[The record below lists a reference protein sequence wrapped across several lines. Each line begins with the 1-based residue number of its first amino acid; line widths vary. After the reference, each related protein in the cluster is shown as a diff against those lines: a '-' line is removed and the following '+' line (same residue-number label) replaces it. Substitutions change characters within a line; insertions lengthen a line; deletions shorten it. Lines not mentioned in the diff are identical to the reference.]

1 MEQNPMGS
9 DNSEFSTTA
18 SPSRW
23 VLFTIDQQGMA
34 VLADTVQAIFSSCL
48 PEQSERYCDFLT
60 TELHEGRP
68 VFMRPLTEL
77 FKLADPHYF
86 ASSQPRPWCLVVRG
100 QQEARLGCWVDEVTG
115 PILATPSM
123 GQVTH
128 QQRNYLT
135 ALPAA
140 QSHEH

>member
-1 MEQNPMGS
+1 MESGT
-9 DNSEFSTTA
+9 SEFSTTA

-23 VLFTIDQQGMA
+23 VLFMIDQQGMA

-60 TELHEGRP
+60 AELHEGRP

-77 FKLADPHYF
+77 VKLADPHYF
-86 ASSQPRPWCLVVRG
+86 AASQPRPWCLVVRG
-100 QQEARLGCWVDEVTG
+100 QQEARLGCWVDAVTG

-123 GQVTH
+123 GQITH
-128 QQRNYLT
+128 QERNYLT

-140 QSHEH
+140 QLNEH

>member
-1 MEQNPMGS
+1 MGS
-9 DNSEFSTTA
+9 DTSEFSTTA

-34 VLADTVQAIFSSCL
+34 VLADTVQAIFCSCL
-48 PEQSERYCDFLT
+48 PERSERYCDFLT
-60 TELHEGRP
+60 AELHEGRP

-86 ASSQPRPWCLVVRG
+86 ANSQPRPWCLVVRG
-100 QQEARLGCWVDEVTG
+100 QQEAWLGCWVDEVTG

-135 ALPAA
+135 ALPTA
-140 QSHEH
+140 QFHGH